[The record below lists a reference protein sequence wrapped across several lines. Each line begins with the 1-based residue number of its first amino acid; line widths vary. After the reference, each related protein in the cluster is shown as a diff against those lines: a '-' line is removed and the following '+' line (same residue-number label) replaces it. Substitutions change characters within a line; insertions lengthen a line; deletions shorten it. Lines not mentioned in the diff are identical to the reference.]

1 MQGTIAE
8 RLIFNK
14 FDKSISN
21 TLPSDGRINTKD
33 SSTIGISLIVASV
46 LIFSSLFYVWSQVK
60 IVNLGYEISQSNKEK
75 NELLQLNKKLK
86 LEIASLTSP
95 YHVEDIAKKEL
106 RLTSPKANQLVVLK

>member
-8 RLIFNK
+8 RLIFNE
-14 FDKSISN
+14 FDKSNSKRLSRYRRIS
-21 TLPSDGRINTKD
+21 TKD
-33 SSTIGISLIVASV
+33 SSTIGVSLIVGAV
-46 LIFSSLFYVWSQVK
+46 LIFSSLFYVWSQVQ
-60 IVNLGYEISQSNKEK
+60 IVNLGYEISKSNMEK

-106 RLTSPKANQLVVLK
+106 RLASPKINQLVVLK